1 MRCHDTINE
10 FMFYL
15 SILMASKNIYTL
27 IKIDEQSITPKYL
40 QLTNSV
46 LKAIEE
52 GELEKNYLLPSINEL
67 SYELEISRDTAE
79 KAYRHL
85 KKLGIIGSVPGKG
98 YFIADTGFKQSLK
111 IFLLFNKLS
120 AHKKIIYDSFVKTLG
135 EHAAI
140 DFYIYNN
147 DFTLFKKLLQN
158 RKEDYTHYVIIPHF
172 IEGGRKVAE
181 LIDEIKYGH
190 LILMDK
196 LITDVKRNYGAV
208 YENFEQDIFNALKNA
223 IPALSKYQTLKIIFP
238 SYSYFPK
245 EILKGFVS
253 FCSEY
258 AFNYEIVNDIEKE
271 SIQGH
276 EVYINLMEDDLVV
289 LLKKIKASTL
299 KVGKDIGIISYNE
312 TPWKPFIL
320 NGITTI
326 STDFKKMGMMAAE
339 MILSGENKKLEV
351 PFELTLRESL

>member
-1 MRCHDTINE
+1 MT
-10 FMFYL
+10 
-15 SILMASKNIYTL
+15 SKNIYTL
-27 IKIDEQSITPKYL
+27 IKIDDQSITPKYL

-46 LKAIEE
+46 LKAIEQ

-98 YFIADTGFKQSLK
+98 YFIANTDFKQSLK

-147 DFTLFKKLLQN
+147 DFGLFKKLLQQK
-158 RKEDYTHYVIIPHF
+158 KEDYTHYVIIPHF
-172 IEGGRKVAE
+172 LEGGEQVAE
-181 LIDEIKYGH
+181 LIDEIKLGK
-190 LILMDK
+190 LILLDK
-196 LITDVKRNYGAV
+196 LIPNIKRAYGAV
-208 YENFEQDIFNALKNA
+208 YENFEQDIFNALKKA
-223 IPALSKYQTLKIIFP
+223 IPQLSKYLTLKIIFP
-238 SYSYFPK
+238 AYSYFPK

-258 AFNYEIVNDIEKE
+258 AFNYEVVRNIENE
-271 SIQGH
+271 TIQSQD
-276 EVYINLMEDDLVV
+276 VYINLMEDDLVV
-289 LLKKIKASTL
+289 LLGKIQHTKL

-326 STDFKKMGMMAAE
+326 STDFKKMGIMAAE
-339 MILSGENKKLEV
+339 MVLSGENKKLEV